1 MVPQKIHYIY
11 IHTST
16 AVRRNAAFSS
26 HLCVICKETLSS
38 DFGATF
44 LRERLTGPSLKASFF
59 LRPTFQL
66 VCWKIFS
73 LQKNLIANPTFL
85 HFFPQDIWL
94 LYAFMVLNE
103 NQIPSVVTTRPAPT
117 MVEGPRKH
125 HQSWDQKPGQWW
137 QSSKGLDLGGVLGA
151 NFYLGEA
158 TKIFRWEGAN

>member
-73 LQKNLIANPTFL
+73 LQKNLIPNPTFL
-85 HFFPQDIWL
+85 HFFPKIYGFYML
-94 LYAFMVLNE
+94 LWYSTKTKSHLSLRQGPHQPWWKAQE
-103 NQIPSVVTTRPAPT
+103 NTTKAGTRSLDND
-117 MVEGPRKH
+117 GNLPR
-125 HQSWDQKPGQWW
+125 
-137 QSSKGLDLGGVLGA
+137 A
-151 NFYLGEA
+151 
-158 TKIFRWEGAN
+158 